1 MKPIVIFDMDGTL
14 FKTHLILEP
23 ALDQTFSWLR
33 DKGLWEGETPIDT
46 YREIMGVPLPVVW
59 QTLCPEHS
67 AQQHEAS
74 NQHFQQALID
84 MIKSG
89 RGELYEEAIETLDE
103 LSILYDLHIASNGN
117 LPYLEAIV
125 TTYQLDRF
133 LSTTNSIDR
142 IATGNKSE
150 LVASVLHA
158 AGASSGYVVGDR
170 LSDIRAAQD
179 NGLTSIGVRFDFAQ
193 EEELAQADHVVESF
207 SELYTL
213 LL

>member
-23 ALDQTFSWLR
+23 ALDETFAWLR
-33 DKGLWEGETPIDT
+33 TKGLWKGATPIDT

-84 MIKSG
+84 MIVTG
-89 RGELYEEAIETLDE
+89 RGALYEEAIETLGE

-125 TTYQLDRF
+125 STYQLDRF

-142 IATGNKSE
+142 IASGNKSE
-150 LVASVLHA
+150 LVASVVHA
-158 AGASSGYVVGDR
+158 AGSSSGYVVGDR